1 MKSLKIIFLFFTLLI
16 IASCSK
22 EKSEGKNIV
31 VTIYPFK
38 AIIQEIVGSDI
49 TVDVLLP
56 GGADPH
62 TYEMSPS
69 DYKKIQNAKV
79 FFYGAETLDGWAAK
93 LDVENKIELMKLV
106 PENFLLQIE
115 MNENHSVHQDKNS
128 HHHYG
133 VDPHFW
139 TDPLTVNSLLDSLT
153 KLFSDLY
160 PEKKDLFRKNSET
173 FSKKLYELDKKISD
187 EIKSV
192 KHNKVFSAHPFYNY
206 FFKRY
211 GIEVVGSLEISPGQ
225 QVTPKF
231 LKNISD
237 EIKRKNVKAI
247 FINKQHISKPAKVL
261 AESVVIKTV
270 ELDPMGG
277 TTGVETYEQIIL
289 QNLKI
294 IVNELK

>member
-1 MKSLKIIFLFFTLLI
+1 MKSLKIIFLFFTLFIL
-16 IASCSK
+16 ANCSK
-22 EKSEGKNIV
+22 EKSEGKNIA
-31 VTIYPFK
+31 VTIFPFK
-38 AIIQEIVGSDI
+38 AIIQEIVGSEI
-49 TVDVLLP
+49 TIDVLLP

-93 LDVENKIELMKLV
+93 LEVENKIELLKLV
-106 PENFLLQIE
+106 PENVLLQIE
-115 MNENHSVHQDKNS
+115 MNENHSAHQDKNS

-139 TDPLTVNSLLDSLT
+139 TDPLIVNSLLDSLAIV
-153 KLFSDLY
+153 LSHSF
-160 PEKKDLFRKNSET
+160 PEKKDLFRKNSEA
-173 FSKKLYELDKKISD
+173 FSKKLYELDKKIRE
-187 EIKSV
+187 EIKAI
-192 KHNKVFSAHPFYNY
+192 KHSKVFSAHPFYNY

-211 GIEVVGSLEISPGQ
+211 GIEVVGSIEISPGQ
-225 QVTPKF
+225 QITPKL
-231 LKNISD
+231 LKNIAD
-237 EIKRKNVKAI
+237 EIKRKDVKAI

-261 AESVVIKTV
+261 AESVGIKTV

>member
-16 IASCSK
+16 LANCSK

-38 AIIQEIVGSDI
+38 AIIQEIVGSEI
-49 TVDVLLP
+49 MVDVLLQ

-79 FFYGAETLDGWAAK
+79 FFYGAETLDGWAARLEVVNK
-93 LDVENKIELMKLV
+93 VELLKLV
-106 PENFLLQIE
+106 PENFLIQVE
-115 MNENHSVHQDKNS
+115 MNKNHSAHQDKNS

-139 TDPLTVNSLLDSLT
+139 TDPLTVNSLLDSLAIV
-153 KLFSDLY
+153 LSHSF
-160 PEKKDLFRKNSET
+160 PEKKDLFKKNSEA
-173 FSKKLYELDKKISD
+173 FSKKLFDLDKKIKE

-192 KHNKVFSAHPFYNY
+192 KHNKGFSAHPFYNY

-211 GIEVVGSLEISPGQ
+211 GIEVIGSLEISPGQ

-261 AESVVIKTV
+261 AESVGIKTV
-270 ELDPMGG
+270 ELDPIGG
-277 TTGVETYEQIIL
+277 NTGVETYEQIIL